1 MDQEE
6 NTECNQWYKMTD
18 RCSSFSN
25 LEKKY
30 FLKDEFNN
38 IRRSTESIILCS

>member
-1 MDQEE
+1 MDQKD
-6 NTECNQWYKMTD
+6 NTECSQWYKMTD
-18 RCSSFSN
+18 GCSSFYN

-30 FLKDEFNN
+30 FLKNEFNN